1 MTAFAKSPGR
11 RSGVAVLIPAA
22 GIGARMG
29 GSPKS
34 VLELRGRT
42 LLEWAADA
50 FLPRGD
56 VVELVVALADEHHL
70 AERLRQDRRIGVVRG
85 GDDRFGS
92 VANALEGISCE
103 AEIVV
108 VHDAARPFPP
118 EEVIDRCVRIAHGG
132 CGAVAGIHAVD
143 TVKVADEAG
152 RIVRTPSRKDLWYAQ
167 TPQAFPRTLLEK
179 AVAHCRSAGISP
191 TDDASAVEEIG
202 GEVRMVPS
210 SALNLKVTYPSDIA
224 AAEAYLE
231 RGLVP

>member
-1 MTAFAKSPGR
+1 M
-11 RSGVAVLIPAA
+11 LIPAA

-29 GSPKS
+29 GSPKT
-34 VLELRGRT
+34 VMELRGRT

-50 FLPRGD
+50 FLARGD
-56 VVELVVALADEHHL
+56 VVEVVVALADEDHL
-70 AERLRQDRRIGVVRG
+70 AERLRLDRRVGVVPG

-92 VANALEGISCE
+92 VANALEGVSSE

-118 EEVIDRCVRIAHGG
+118 EEAIDGCVQIAYGG

-143 TVKVADEAG
+143 TVKVADEAD
-152 RIVRTPSRKDLWYAQ
+152 RIVRTPSRRDLWYAQ
-167 TPQAFPRTLLEK
+167 TPQAFPRTLFEK
-179 AVAHCRSAGISP
+179 AVAHCQSAGVSP